1 MPKTGVDA
9 AIIVGGGQAGAQCAI
24 SLRQHGW
31 PGAIVTIAAE
41 EILPYQRPP
50 LSKAYLAGEM
60 AAERLLLREQGFY
73 DAQRIEMR
81 LGESVTALDRRDN
94 VVVTSEG
101 AVVPFAKLFLATGT
115 RPRKLAMPGIHL
127 DGIGYLRNIEDVR
140 RLQPDF
146 QAKDTVREVS
156 MLKAYACET
165 LQEVVHGCLQLHGGT
180 GFVIGPR
187 SSAWPAMPAF

>member
-9 AIIVGGGQAGAQCAI
+9 AIIVGGGQAGPQCAI

-81 LGESVTALDRRDN
+81 LGESVTALDRRD
-94 VVVTSEG
+94 
-101 AVVPFAKLFLATGT
+101 
-115 RPRKLAMPGIHL
+115 RQ
-127 DGIGYLRNIEDVR
+127 R
-140 RLQPDF
+140 RGHQ
-146 QAKDTVREVS
+146 
-156 MLKAYACET
+156 
-165 LQEVVHGCLQLHGGT
+165 
-180 GFVIGPR
+180 
-187 SSAWPAMPAF
+187 